1 MISCPHPAQTNIPQ
15 RLSCL
20 EWARH
25 TITASFHTTISLVS
39 TPNRT
44 TGSLEVAAQSS
55 LPSGAE
61 PARGTLHR
69 QKNIPTTAPGSWEQ
83 SLSSVRG

>member
-20 EWARH
+20 EQARN
-25 TITASFHTTISLVS
+25 TITTSFHTTFSLVS
-39 TPNRT
+39 THNRT
-44 TGSLEVAAQSS
+44 TGSLEVTAQSS
-55 LPSGAE
+55 VPSAE
-61 PARGTLHR
+61 PARGTLPR